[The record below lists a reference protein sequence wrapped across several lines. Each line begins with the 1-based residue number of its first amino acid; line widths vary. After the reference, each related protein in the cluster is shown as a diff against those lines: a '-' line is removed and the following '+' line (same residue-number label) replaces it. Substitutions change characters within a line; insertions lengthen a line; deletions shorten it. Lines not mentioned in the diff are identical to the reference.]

1 MAKGSP
7 RLKLPGEGCGVLSR
21 AGSGAKPPKFP
32 LIYLPPP
39 PPTLPGP
46 PSFWL
51 LRKHPQ
57 TQLYSDAISTLG
69 PVCAR
74 VRVRVCTCVCVC
86 EKMGGGQWNY
96 TDTRE
101 ERFASARVEEAYPS
115 PNSARY
121 KVVKH
126 VDEKAD
132 VLGTCA

>member
-1 MAKGSP
+1 MAKRFP
-7 RLKLPGEGCGVLSR
+7 RLKLPGEGCGVLSS

-69 PVCAR
+69 PVCD
-74 VRVRVCTCVCVC
+74 VCVC
-86 EKMGGGQWNY
+86 AC
-96 TDTRE
+96 DVCVC
-101 ERFASARVEEAYPS
+101 ARV
-115 PNSARY
+115 
-121 KVVKH
+121 
-126 VDEKAD
+126 
-132 VLGTCA
+132 